1 MLQIPLD
8 NLWLDRLR
16 RWPLGAVML
25 AAQAV
30 VLTTGAAHVHRPRDF
45 LLLLCLIAV
54 MSGWAWVHHRRRYM
68 LLGGTPLAR
77 IGSAPQGY
85 VQVAGVAQALDDG
98 TLVCPGVDM
107 RCVWYQVV
115 VEQRQWSGTQ
125 NGGEYRYVDTLQ
137 SAHGFLLADDTGRCL
152 IDPDGAEIRST
163 DTMVE
168 HKDNW
173 RYTARMICEG
183 EPIYAIGEFVSVRD
197 QPVDMKLAVSQKL
210 ADWKRDRAELL
221 RRFDTDRNGQIDEN
235 EWTAARKAAERE
247 VSDETAEAQMQAP
260 AHVMRASRDGRP
272 FLVATEDPSEGVSRN
287 RRWGWLHL
295 ALLLATLFGTLY
307 LAHHPQWIPGHH
319 PAAVDTVSGNAGNS
333 NP

>member
-1 MLQIPLD
+1 MLQLPFD

-16 RWPLGAVML
+16 RWPLGGCML

-30 VLTTGAAHVHRPRDF
+30 VLTTGASHVHRPRDF

-54 MSGWAWVHHRRRYM
+54 MSGFAWVHHRRRYM
-68 LLGGTPLAR
+68 LMGGTPLTR

-85 VQVAGVAQALDDG
+85 VQVAGFAQALDDG
-98 TLVCPGVDM
+98 PLVCPGIDM

-115 VEQRQWSGTQ
+115 VEQRMSGMQ
-125 NGGEYRYVDTLQ
+125 NSGEYRYVDTLQ

-152 IDPDGAEIRST
+152 IDPDSAEIRST

-183 EPIYAIGEFVSVRD
+183 EPIYAIGEFVSVRE

-210 ADWKRDRAELL
+210 AEWKRDRADLL

-235 EWTAARKAAERE
+235 EWTAARHAAERE
-247 VSDETAEAQMQAP
+247 VSDETAEVNMQAP

-287 RRWGWLHL
+287 RRWAWLHL
-295 ALLLATLFGTLY
+295 VLLIAILFGTLY
-307 LAHHPQWIPGHH
+307 LAHHPDRIPGHR
-319 PAAVDTVSGNAGNS
+319 AAPVDTLTGAS
-333 NP
+333 NTGTP